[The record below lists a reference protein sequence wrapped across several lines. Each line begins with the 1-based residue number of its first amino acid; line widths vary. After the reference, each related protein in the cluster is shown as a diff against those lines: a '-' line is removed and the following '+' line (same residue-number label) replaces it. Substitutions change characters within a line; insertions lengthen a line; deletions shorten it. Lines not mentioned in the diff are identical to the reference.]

1 MVGVLWRGIC
11 GAVHVMSPASSLGTV
26 PANSRKPRSRHT
38 GINHRATGEG
48 APAMSRRAKIVCTLG
63 PATSGPGMIT
73 QLVAAGLDVAR
84 LNMSHGDHD
93 AHRAA
98 YQAVRA
104 ASDASGRSVGVLV
117 DRQGPKIRLG
127 RFAAGPVTLAAGQEF
142 TITGQDVPGDQNEVS
157 VSYPGLAGDVQPG
170 TRLLVDDG
178 RVVLEVTAVQGERV
192 RTRVLVGGP
201 VSDHKGLNLPGVR
214 VNVPA
219 LTRKDAD
226 DLRWALRLRADLIA
240 LSFVQGPEDAAPA
253 RQIMDELGAA
263 LPLIA
268 KIEKPQAVSAL
279 PEIIEAFDGIMVA
292 RGDLGVEYPLE
303 QVPLVQ
309 KRSIALARQ
318 AAKPV
323 IVATQMLESM
333 IGAPRPTRAEASD
346 VANAVL
352 DGADAL
358 MLSAET
364 SVGSYPV
371 EAVATMAKIIVAA
384 ERDWS
389 FAPPDGPPQT
399 TGGAIARAAGEVGAA
414 VGARALVAFTMTG
427 DTARRLARCRSPIP
441 LLAFTT
447 EAATRSQLA
456 LTWGAETFLVPAVAH
471 TDDMVRQVEAALR
484 DVGRCTP
491 GDLVVLVAGSPPGT
505 PGRTNALRVHRIGD
519 VIET

>member
-1 MVGVLWRGIC
+1 
-11 GAVHVMSPASSLGTV
+11 
-26 PANSRKPRSRHT
+26 
-38 GINHRATGEG
+38 
-48 APAMSRRAKIVCTLG
+48 MSRRAKIVATLG
-63 PATSGPGMIT
+63 PATSSPDRIGA
-73 QLVAAGLDVAR
+73 LVAAGLDVAR

-93 AHRAA
+93 GHRAA
-98 YQAVRA
+98 NEAVRA
-104 ASDASGRSVGVLV
+104 ASDASGRSVGVLA
-117 DRQGPKIRLG
+117 DLQGPKIRLD
-127 RFAAGPVTLAAGQEF
+127 RFAAGPVTLTPGQEF
-142 TITGQDVPGDQNEVS
+142 TITGEDVPGDQHEVS
-157 VSYPGLAGDVQPG
+157 VSYPGLAGDVRPG

-178 RVVLEVTAVQGERV
+178 RVVLEVTAVHGQQV
-192 RTRVLVGGP
+192 RTRVLTGGP
-201 VSDHKGLNLPGVR
+201 VSDHKGLNLPGIKVS
-214 VNVPA
+214 VPA
-219 LTRKDAD
+219 LTAKDAD
-226 DLRWALRLRADLIA
+226 DLRWALSLRADLVA
-240 LSFVQGPEDAAPA
+240 LSFVQGPEDAGPA
-253 RQIMDELGAA
+253 RAIMDEAGVR

-268 KIEKPQAVSAL
+268 KIEKPQAVAAL
-279 PEIIEAFDGIMVA
+279 EEIVAAFDGIMVA

-309 KRSIALARQ
+309 KRAIRLARQ

-333 IGAPRPTRAEASD
+333 VGAPRPTRAEASD

-364 SVGSYPV
+364 SVGAYPV
-371 EAVATMAKIIVAA
+371 ESVATMARIIMAA
-384 ERDWS
+384 EQEWP
-389 FAPPDGPPQT
+389 FAPDIPKAPDT
-399 TGGAIARAAGEVGAA
+399 TGSAIARAAAEVGAA

-427 DTARRLARCRSPIP
+427 ETARRLARCRSPIP

-447 EAATRSQLA
+447 EAATRSRLA

-484 DVGRCTP
+484 DIGRCTP